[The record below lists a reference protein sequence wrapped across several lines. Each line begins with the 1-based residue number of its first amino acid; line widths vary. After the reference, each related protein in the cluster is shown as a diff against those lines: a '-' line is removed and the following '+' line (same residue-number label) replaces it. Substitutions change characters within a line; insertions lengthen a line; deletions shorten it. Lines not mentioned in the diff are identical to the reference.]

1 MKLTLEERKAKKA
14 YKKMHKQ
21 HKKELK
27 KLVKVDAEWDWGFL
41 HDLVI
46 TKIRHMYEYYKAGNN
61 VWQSDE
67 TLLPTIAELKHVLE
81 LEEELDNLF
90 KDIPAPEATFN
101 KDGTLTLSST
111 PEHDTAW
118 DKAYKR
124 EDEIYKEIYTYIGEH
139 LRGWW
144 D

>member
-1 MKLTLEERKAKKA
+1 MSKEWHA

-27 KLVKVDAEWDWGFL
+27 KLIKVDAEWDWCFL

-46 TKIRHMYEYYKAGNN
+46 TKIRHMYEYYKAGNH
-61 VWQSDE
+61 VFQSDE
-67 TLLPTIAELKHVLE
+67 TLLPLIDELKHVLD
-81 LEEELDNLF
+81 LQDELDHLF
-90 KDIPAPEATFN
+90 DNKPSPEMIKNENGSLTFIWT
-101 KDGTLTLSST
+101 DEAHAQSDALY
-111 PEHDTAW
+111 E
-118 DKAYKR
+118 R

>member
-1 MKLTLEERKAKKA
+1 MSKEWRA

-27 KLVKVDAEWDWGFL
+27 KLIKVDAEWDWCFL

-46 TKIRHMYEYYKAGNN
+46 TKIRHMYEYYKAGNH
-61 VWQSDE
+61 VFQSDE
-67 TLLPTIAELKHVLE
+67 TLLPLIDELKHVLD
-81 LEEELDNLF
+81 LQDELDHLF
-90 KDIPAPEATFN
+90 DNKPSPEMIKNENGSLTFIWT
-101 KDGTLTLSST
+101 DEARAQSDALY
-111 PEHDTAW
+111 E
-118 DKAYKR
+118 R
-124 EDEIYKEIYTYIGEH
+124 EDEIYKEIYTYIGKH